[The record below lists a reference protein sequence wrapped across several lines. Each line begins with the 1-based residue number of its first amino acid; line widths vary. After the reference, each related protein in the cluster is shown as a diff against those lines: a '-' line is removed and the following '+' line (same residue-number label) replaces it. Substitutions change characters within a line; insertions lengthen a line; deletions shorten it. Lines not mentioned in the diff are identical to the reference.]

1 MKIAFIGNPNV
12 GKSTLFNH
20 ITGLKQK
27 VGNYPGVTVDKK
39 IGLYKGEGMKTPI
52 TIIDLPGTYSLYP
65 RSEDELIVHRVLNGL
80 SAEGKIDAVLAV
92 ADMTN
97 LDRSL
102 FLATQ
107 VMDLELP
114 VALVLNM
121 KDLAASKG
129 ITVNTFKLYKSLGVP
144 VIQTNARGND
154 GLQTVLQALN
164 EHSFKKANFL
174 NEEASLIPESLAAS
188 LRKRF
193 ALGNDYQAYQIA
205 RFAQHDRMLRSE
217 DKAFIAQ
224 EIAAAEYDTLEAQQ
238 KENTIRHKQ
247 IEAILA
253 SCLERKD
260 VTEKNI
266 TEKIDKVMLHPFWG
280 YVIFMGVLMLMFQAI
295 FAWAEWPMNLID
307 GLFATLSDGVKT
319 ILPPGPLTNLL
330 ADGLIAGIGGVVIF
344 IPQIALLFGFL
355 AILEDSGYMARV
367 VFLTDKLMRPFGLN
381 GKSVVPLIS
390 SIACAI
396 PAVMAARNI
405 GNYKD
410 RLITILVT
418 PLMSCSARLPVY
430 VILIGLVVPEG
441 SLGLFNYQGLAL
453 MGMYLLGTAAALI
466 SAYIMKIII
475 KAQNKGF
482 FAIELPV
489 YRFPGVKDIAL
500 TMYMKARTFV
510 FETAKIIVSISI
522 VLWVL
527 ASYGPGDEME
537 EARNAI
543 PLPQEQTD
551 EAISEYEVRIASAE
565 LQASFAG
572 QIGHFIEPAIAPLGY
587 DWKIGIALITSF
599 AAREVFVSTISTL
612 YSIGGDPDDTLTIK
626 EKLDQQKNAQTG
638 VKTFR
643 PAVGV
648 SLLLFYAFAMQC
660 MSTLA
665 IVKRETNG
673 WKWPM
678 IQFVYMTGLAYIAA
692 YIAFQLLS

>member
-12 GKSTLFNH
+12 GKSTLFNY

-39 IGLYKGEGMKTPI
+39 IGLYKGEGMNAPI

-65 RSEDELIVHRVLNGL
+65 RSEDELVVHRVLNGL
-80 SAEGKIDAVLAV
+80 SKEGKIDAVLAV

-97 LDRSL
+97 LGRSL

-107 VMDLELP
+107 VMDLGLP

-121 KDLAASKG
+121 KDVAATKG
-129 ITVNTFKLYKSLGVP
+129 ITVNTFKLYKTLGVP
-144 VIQTNARGND
+144 IIQTNARGND
-154 GLQTVLQALN
+154 GLQAVLQALN
-164 EHSFKKANFL
+164 ENTFKKASFL
-174 NEEASLIPESLAAS
+174 DEEVSLIPEALAAS
-188 LRKRF
+188 LRERF
-193 ALGNDYQAYQIA
+193 GLTNDYQAYQIA
-205 RFAQHDRMLRSE
+205 RFAHHDRVLSSE
-217 DKAFIAQ
+217 DKVFVAQ
-224 EIAAAEYDTLEAQQ
+224 EIAAAKYDTLEAQQ
-238 KENTIRHKQ
+238 RENTIRHQQ
-247 IEAILA
+247 IEDVLA

-280 YVIFMGVLMLMFQAI
+280 YVIFFGVLMLIFQAI
-295 FAWAEWPMNLID
+295 FAWAEWPMDLID
-307 GLFATLSDGVKT
+307 GLFALLSDGVKA
-319 ILPPGPLTNLL
+319 ILPPGALTNLL

-367 VFLTDKLMRPFGLN
+367 VFLTDKLMRPLGLN

-390 SIACAI
+390 GIACAI

-405 GNYKD
+405 SNYKD

-441 SLGLFNYQGLAL
+441 SFGPFNYQGLAL
-453 MGMYLLGTAAALI
+453 MGMYLLGTVAALL

-482 FAIELPV
+482 FVIELPV
-489 YRFPGVKDIAL
+489 YRFPGISDILL
-500 TMYMKARTFV
+500 TMYIKARTFV

-527 ASYGPGDEME
+527 ASYGPGEEMK

-543 PLPQEQTD
+543 PLPQEQTE
-551 EAISEYEVRIASAE
+551 EAISDYEVQVASAE

-572 QIGHFIEPAIAPLGY
+572 HIGHFIEPAIAPLGY

-626 EKLDQQKNAQTG
+626 EKLDQQKDAQTG

-648 SLLLFYAFAMQC
+648 SLLMFYAFAMQC
-660 MSTLA
+660 MSTMA

-678 IQFVYMTGLAYIAA
+678 VQFAYMTGLAYVTA

>member
-1 MKIAFIGNPNV
+1 ME
-12 GKSTLFNH
+12 S
-20 ITGLKQK
+20 
-27 VGNYPGVTVDKK
+27 
-39 IGLYKGEGMKTPI
+39 PI
-52 TIIDLPGTYSLYP
+52 KIIDLPGTYSLYP

-80 SAEGKIDAVLAV
+80 SKEGKIDGVLAV

-107 VMDLELP
+107 VMDLGLP

-121 KDLAASKG
+121 KDLAATKG
-129 ITVNTFKLYKSLGVP
+129 ITVDTFKLYKALGVP
-144 VIQTNARGND
+144 VIQTNARGNE
-154 GLQTVLQALN
+154 GLQSVLQALREN
-164 EHSFKKANFL
+164 SFEKATFL
-174 NEEASLIPESLAAS
+174 DDDVCLIPKSLAAS
-188 LRKRF
+188 LRERF
-193 ALGNDYQAYQIA
+193 DLSNDYQAYQIA
-205 RFAQHDRMLRSE
+205 RFAHHDNVLSVE
-217 DKAFIAQ
+217 DKAFVEQAIAK
-224 EIAAAEYDTLEAQQ
+224 AGYDTLAAQQ
-238 KENTIRHKQ
+238 KENTIRHQK
-247 IEAILA
+247 IEDILA
-253 SCLERKD
+253 NCLKKEE

-280 YVIFMGVLMLMFQAI
+280 YVIFLGILMLIFQAI
-295 FAWAEWPMNLID
+295 FAWAEWPMDLID

-319 ILPPGPLTNLL
+319 LLPPGALTNLL
-330 ADGLIAGIGGVVIF
+330 ADGVIAGIGGVVIF

-390 SIACAI
+390 GIACAI

-405 GNYKD
+405 GNHKD

-430 VILIGLVVPEG
+430 VILIGLIIPDG
-441 SLGLFNYQGLAL
+441 SLGPFNYQGLAL
-453 MGMYLLGTAAALI
+453 MAMYLLGTVAALV
-466 SAYIMKIII
+466 SAYIMKVII

-482 FAIELPV
+482 FVIELPV
-489 YRFPGVKDIAL
+489 YRFPGIADVL
-500 TMYMKARTFV
+500 TTMYLKARTFV

-527 ASYGPGDEME
+527 ASYGPGDKME
-537 EARNAI
+537 QARNAV
-543 PLPQEQTD
+543 PPPQAQTD
-551 EAISEYEVRIASAE
+551 EAISEYEVQVASAE

-626 EKLDQQKNAQTG
+626 EKLEQQKNATTG
-638 VKTFR
+638 EKTFNA
-643 PAVGV
+643 PVGV

-660 MSTLA
+660 MSTMA

-678 IQFVYMTGLAYIAA
+678 VQFAYMTGLAYIAA